1 MHRTVGGRVGV
12 GVLGDLVDLAAHL
25 VCGTVRRASTQ
36 VGRVAFQRAS
46 IMSALSAV
54 RSLSVASCPVA
65 PSLYPRLL
73 GGNSGRRRPV
83 GESWAAYLQR
93 VWIRPAQGS
102 PVQKQ
107 ANARRE
113 HHPRA

>member
-1 MHRTVGGRVGV
+1 LHRTVGGRVGV

-65 PSLYPRLL
+65 PSL
-73 GGNSGRRRPV
+73 
-83 GESWAAYLQR
+83 QR
-93 VWIRPAQGS
+93 VWIGPAQGS

>member
-12 GVLGDLVDLAAHL
+12 GVLGDLVDLAVHL

-65 PSLYPRLL
+65 PSLSPQAPR
-73 GGNSGRRRPV
+73 RQQRPPATV

-93 VWIRPAQGS
+93 VWIGPAQGS